1 MNRFPCL
8 IRSSSPSGETRYALG
23 DPLVDGYLA
32 FVAGRCRPNTVRAT
46 AHDLKKFFTVTD
58 KAPVEAV
65 AAYVFGFLA
74 HPTGD
79 RTVVRHV
86 AGESGLPPAPLDRR
100 FSTWSGFY
108 ASTVSPAEAAG

>member
-46 AHDLKKFFTVTD
+46 AHN
-58 KAPVEAV
+58 
-65 AAYVFGFLA
+65 G
-74 HPTGD
+74 
-79 RTVVRHV
+79 
-86 AGESGLPPAPLDRR
+86 
-100 FSTWSGFY
+100 TWGRGRQ
-108 ASTVSPAEAAG
+108 ASTPPPLIALLTTSATSATPRATTASRSAAT